1 MLRLRPLFRPNG
13 DELMATSEL
22 RRAGNLADG
31 MVIAASVR
39 ARVLGIRLLTL
50 DADIAVSPP
59 AFGLTVHRSS
69 EPRRRQISTSAPTRN
84 GEIGGSLDDAA
95 RSLEVGAVELA
106 AARNRMP

>member
-1 MLRLRPLFRPNG
+1 
-13 DELMATSEL
+13 MATSEL

-69 EPRRRQISTSAPTRN
+69 EPRRRQISTSAPTPN